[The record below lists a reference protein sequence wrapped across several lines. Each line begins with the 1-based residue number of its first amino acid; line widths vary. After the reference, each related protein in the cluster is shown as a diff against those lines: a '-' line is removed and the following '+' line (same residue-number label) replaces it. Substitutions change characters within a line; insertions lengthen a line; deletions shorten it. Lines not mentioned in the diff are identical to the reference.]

1 MSTNMTR
8 TGGCQ
13 CGAVR
18 YQLEGE
24 PNDVALCHCEG
35 CRKSSGAPVMAWA
48 GYAEN
53 RLTITKGEAKVIN
66 SSGKSFRSFCGA
78 CGTGLF
84 YRNAEFLPGVVEV
97 TLGSLDQPEAL
108 APTIHIQGAEQL
120 AWMKRAH
127 ELPVVE
133 RFP

>member
-1 MSTNMTR
+1 MTR

-18 YQLEGE
+18 YQLDGE

-48 GYAEN
+48 GYAEA
-53 RLTITKGEAKVIN
+53 RLKMTKGAPKVIN
-66 SSGKSFRSFCGA
+66 SSGKSFRSFCAA

-84 YRNAEFLPGVVEV
+84 YRNEEFLPGVVEV
-97 TLGSLDQPEAL
+97 TLGSLDQPEGL
-108 APTIHIQGAEQL
+108 APTMHIQGAEQL
-120 AWMKRAH
+120 GWMKRAH

>member
-1 MSTNMTR
+1 MTHA
-8 TGGCQ
+8 GGCQ

-48 GYAEN
+48 GYAES
-53 RLTITKGEAKVIN
+53 RLTITKGAPKVIN
-66 SSGKSFRSFCGA
+66 SSGKSFRSFCA
-78 CGTGLF
+78 VCGTGLF

-97 TLGSLDQPEAL
+97 TLGSLDQPDAL

-120 AWMKRAH
+120 SWMKRAH

>member
-1 MSTNMTR
+1 MTR

-18 YQLEGE
+18 YQLDGE
-24 PNDVALCHCEG
+24 PNDVALCHCDG

-48 GYAEN
+48 GYAES
-53 RLTITKGEAKVIN
+53 RLAITKGAPKVIN
-66 SSGKSFRSFCGA
+66 SSGKSFRSFCAA

-84 YRNAEFLPGVVEV
+84 YRNEEFLPGVVEV
-97 TLGSLDQPEAL
+97 TLGSLDQPEAV

-120 AWMKRAH
+120 SWMKRAH

>member
-1 MSTNMTR
+1 MVR

-48 GYAEN
+48 GYPEN
-53 RLTITKGEAKVIN
+53 RLTMIKGAPRVVN
-66 SSGKSFRSFCGA
+66 SSGKSFRAFCEA

-84 YRNAEFLPGVVEV
+84 HRNEEFLPGVVEV
-97 TLGSLDQPEAL
+97 TVGSFDEPESL
-108 APTIHIQGAEQL
+108 PPTLHIQAAEEL
-120 AWMKRAH
+120 GWMKRAH
-127 ELPVVE
+127 ELPHVE

>member
-1 MSTNMTR
+1 MTR

-18 YQLEGE
+18 YQLDGE

-48 GYAEN
+48 GYAEA
-53 RLTITKGEAKVIN
+53 RMTVTKGAPKVIN
-66 SSGKSFRSFCGA
+66 SSGKSFRSFCSA

-84 YRNAEFLPGVVEV
+84 YRNEEFLPGVVEV
-97 TLGSLDQPEAL
+97 TLGSLDKPESL
-108 APTIHIQGAEQL
+108 APTLHIQAAEQL

-133 RFP
+133 RFPDGA